1 MHWSFGKDLPKVDT
15 FHFKVTPVST
25 TSGLK
30 RKLLNSGKLTSLQW
44 QIKFFPN
51 SNFYLKAHSF
61 LLETN
66 IVSCLS
72 DTLFIFENMS
82 TEVQWIS
89 SIFYRHYTSNTQA
102 IVCQLL

>member
-30 RKLLNSGKLTSLQW
+30 RKLLNRGKLTSLQW
-44 QIKFFPN
+44 QIKVFPN
-51 SNFYLKAHSF
+51 SNFYLKAPNF